1 MQSSRGRGAG
11 SIVAG
16 RPPLRAPV
24 ATVARSPPLTGPETG
39 VLHSTL
45 AQHPHDTAPA
55 AGAPAARRPAGA
67 VARLLLLVLLLAV
80 AIVAAVR
87 HGAVALPLADVA
99 DALVGR
105 GDPATVTIV
114 RELRLPRALQ
124 AALVGAA
131 LALSGAA
138 FQALLRNPLS
148 EPYILGV
155 SSGAAVGAVLAIV
168 GGLAAAWAIP
178 AAAFAGAALAIVLVL
193 RIAAGVG
200 PALDTRVLLL
210 AGVVVAAFF
219 NAVILLVLTFADLE
233 AFRAAMFWMMGS
245 NAGATWGG
253 VGAAAAYLLAGALV
267 LLALARP
274 LNLLSIGEET
284 AAHLGTRVERTK
296 LLAYAAASLL
306 AAGGVAVS
314 GVIGFVGLV
323 VPHVARL
330 LWGGDHRLLLPASAL
345 LGASFLVAAD
355 LAARL
360 VARPAELP
368 IGVVTAFV
376 GVPFFVWLLRRS
388 AR

>member
-11 SIVAG
+11 SIVSG

-24 ATVARSPPLTGPETG
+24 AAVARSPPLTGPETG

-45 AQHPHDTAPA
+45 AQHRHETAS
-55 AGAPAARRPAGA
+55 AGLRPGGG
-67 VARLLLLVLLLAV
+67 VARLLLLVALLAI
-80 AIVAAVR
+80 AIVLAVR

-99 DALVGR
+99 DALLGR
-105 GDPATVTIV
+105 GDAATVTIV

-138 FQALLRNPLS
+138 FQALLRNPLA

-168 GGLAAAWAIP
+168 AGLAAVWAVP
-178 AAAFAGAALAIVLVL
+178 AAAFAGAGLAILLVF

-245 NAGATWGG
+245 HAGATWAG
-253 VGAAAAYLLAGALV
+253 VGAASAYLLAGAIV

-323 VPHVARL
+323 VPHVVRL
-330 LWGGDHRLLLPASAL
+330 LWGGDHRLVLPASAL

-376 GVPFFVWLLRRS
+376 GVPFFVWLLRRKG
-388 AR
+388 R